1 MADGLNDARAVRV
14 AELINDYRTLQ
25 LHISQQRMEV
35 PAQEQHEEGFTV
47 MRECLDAAQR
57 LLSSQYNLASIQN
70 QGADDEAQ
78 KVQLQRVILDGSV
91 RRFQAHKIYLR
102 IAAARRWAINR
113 ANVLRGER
121 PSERHATQLRRINDI
136 LREELASI
144 TDQHVVSDLRTADV
158 RAGHWLD
165 DDPSLATILNYVRS
179 QS

>member
-1 MADGLNDARAVRV
+1 MWNIVVNDARAVRV

-78 KVQLQRVILDGSV
+78 KVQLQRYPPDCCRKGI
-91 RRFQAHKIYLR
+91 Q
-102 IAAARRWAINR
+102 
-113 ANVLRGER
+113 R
-121 PSERHATQLRRINDI
+121 PCR
-136 LREELASI
+136 
-144 TDQHVVSDLRTADV
+144 
-158 RAGHWLD
+158 
-165 DDPSLATILNYVRS
+165 
-179 QS
+179 

>member
-35 PAQEQHEEGFTV
+35 PAQEQSEEGFVV
-47 MRECLDAAQR
+47 MRECINAAQR

-70 QGADDEAQ
+70 GGDPEAQ

-121 PSERHATQLRRINDI
+121 PSERHAAQLRRVNDI
-136 LREELASI
+136 LRQELTSI
-144 TDQHVVSDLRTADV
+144 TDQHVASDLRAADV

-165 DDPSLATILNYVRS
+165 DDPSLATIMDYIRS
-179 QS
+179 HS